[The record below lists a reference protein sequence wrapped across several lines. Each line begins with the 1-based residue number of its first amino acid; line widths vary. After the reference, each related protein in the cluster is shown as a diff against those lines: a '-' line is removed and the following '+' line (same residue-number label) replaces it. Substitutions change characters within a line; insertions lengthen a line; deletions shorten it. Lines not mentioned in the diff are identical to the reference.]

1 MRRTS
6 RFRQLM
12 AAPEILVMPCCHDG
26 LSARVL
32 EHAGFEAIAA
42 AGFGLSGSLLGA
54 PDIGLL
60 DGSELLTQYRRICE
74 AVALPVFVDLD
85 TGFGDL
91 NNVIRAVR
99 ACEDAG
105 VAALFLEDQTFPKRC
120 GHMAGKQVVAVEEYL
135 PKLRAALAAR
145 RDPDLVIT
153 ARTDAA
159 AVLGLEEALRRA
171 RLYAEAGADMVF
183 VEAVENMESMRRVN
197 ELLARSGTAS
207 MANLIEGGRT
217 PLLDAAEL
225 QRLGYAV
232 VAHPCGS
239 VFTAVRALQDWASH
253 LRRHG
258 SAAGFRDRMVDFA
271 GYQAVVGLESIR
283 RRQAEL
289 EGMEGPLQG
298 EPPFTPP
305 GAGG

>member
-1 MRRTS
+1 MRRTT

-32 EHAGFEAIAA
+32 EQAGFAAIAA

-60 DGSELLTQYRRICE
+60 DGSELLQQYRRLCE
-74 AVALPVFVDLD
+74 AVTLPVMVDLD

-99 ACEDAG
+99 ASEAAG
-105 VAALFLEDQTFPKRC
+105 AAALFLEDQTFPKRC
-120 GHMAGKQVVAVEEYL
+120 GHMAGKQVVPVQDYL

-145 RDPDLVIT
+145 QDPDLVVI

-159 AVLGLEEALRRA
+159 AVHGLEEALRRA

-183 VEAVENMESMRRVN
+183 VEALESVEAMREAN
-197 ELLARSGTAS
+197 ALLAACGTAS
-207 MANLIEGGRT
+207 MANQIEGGRT
-217 PLLDAAEL
+217 PPLDADTL
-225 QRLGYAV
+225 QIGR
-232 VAHPCGS
+232 AH
-239 VFTAVRALQDWASH
+239 V
-253 LRRHG
+253 
-258 SAAGFRDRMVDFA
+258 
-271 GYQAVVGLESIR
+271 
-283 RRQAEL
+283 
-289 EGMEGPLQG
+289 
-298 EPPFTPP
+298 
-305 GAGG
+305 

>member
-1 MRRTS
+1 MRRTT

-12 AAPEILVMPCCHDG
+12 AAPEILVMPCCRDG

-32 EHAGFEAIAA
+32 EQAGFEAIAA

-60 DGSELLTQYRRICE
+60 DGSELISQYRRICE
-74 AVALPVFVDLD
+74 AVALPLFVDLD

-120 GHMAGKQVVAVEEYL
+120 GHMAGKQVVPVEEYL

-171 RLYAEAGADMVF
+171 QLYAEAGADMVF
-183 VEAVENMESMRRVN
+183 VEAVESVAEMRRVN

-217 PLLDAAEL
+217 PLLAAAEL
-225 QRLGYAV
+225 QQLGYAV

-239 VFTAVRALQDWASH
+239 VFTAVRALQDWAAH
-253 LRRHG
+253 LREHG
-258 SAAGFRDRMVDFA
+258 SAAGFRERMVDFA
-271 GYQAVVGLESIR
+271 GYQAVVGLEPIR
-283 RRQAEL
+283 RRQAQL
-289 EGMEGPLQG
+289 EGPL
-298 EPPFTPP
+298 TPP
-305 GAGG
+305 GAGA

>member
-1 MRRTS
+1 MRRTT

-32 EHAGFEAIAA
+32 EQAGFEAIAA
-42 AGFGLSGSLLGA
+42 AGFGLAGSLLGR

-60 DGSELLTQYRRICE
+60 DGSEMLQQYRRICE
-74 AVALPVFVDLD
+74 AVALPVMVDLD

-99 ACEDAG
+99 SSEDAG
-105 VAALFLEDQTFPKRC
+105 AAALFLEDQTFPKRC
-120 GHMAGKQVVAVEEYL
+120 GHMAGKQVVPVEAYL

-145 RDPDLVIT
+145 RDPDLVVI

-159 AVLGLEEALRRA
+159 ALHGLEEALRRA

-183 VEAVENMESMRRVN
+183 VEALETPAAMRAANAV
-197 ELLARSGTAS
+197 LAACGTPS

-217 PLLDAAEL
+217 PLLDAAALEE
-225 QRLGYAV
+225 LGYAV

-239 VFTAVRALQDWASH
+239 VFTAVRALQDWAAH
-253 LRRHG
+253 LRAHG
-258 SAAGFRDRMVDFA
+258 SSAGFRGRMVDFEA
-271 GYQAVVGLESIR
+271 YQQVVGLAAIR

-289 EGMEGPLQG
+289 EG
-298 EPPFTPP
+298 
-305 GAGG
+305 

>member
-1 MRRTS
+1 MRRTT

-32 EHAGFEAIAA
+32 EQAGFEAIAA
-42 AGFGLSGSLLGA
+42 AGFGLSGSLLGR

-60 DGSELLTQYRRICE
+60 DGSEMLQQYRRICE
-74 AVALPVFVDLD
+74 AVALPVMVDLD

-99 ACEDAG
+99 ASEDAG
-105 VAALFLEDQTFPKRC
+105 AAALFLEDQTFPKRC
-120 GHMAGKQVVAVEEYL
+120 GHMAGKQVVPVEAYL

-145 RDPDLVIT
+145 RDPDLVVI

-159 AVLGLEEALRRA
+159 ALHGLEEALRRA

-183 VEAVENMESMRRVN
+183 VEALETPEAMRAANAV
-197 ELLARSGTAS
+197 LSACGTPS

-217 PLLDAAEL
+217 PLLDAAAL
-225 QRLGYAV
+225 QELGYAV

-239 VFTAVRALQDWASH
+239 VFTAVRALQDWAAH
-253 LRRHG
+253 LRAHG
-258 SAAGFRDRMVDFA
+258 SSAGFRGRMVDFEA
-271 GYQAVVGLESIR
+271 YQQVVGLAEIR
-283 RRQAEL
+283 GRQAAL
-289 EGMEGPLQG
+289 EG
-298 EPPFTPP
+298 
-305 GAGG
+305 